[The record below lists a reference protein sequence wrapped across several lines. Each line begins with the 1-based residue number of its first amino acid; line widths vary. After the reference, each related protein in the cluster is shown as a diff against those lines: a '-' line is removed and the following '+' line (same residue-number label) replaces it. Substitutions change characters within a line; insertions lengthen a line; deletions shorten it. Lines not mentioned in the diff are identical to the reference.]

1 VGDLALDR
9 VNEQR
14 LLLQAQRGDVDA
26 FAALYRENVQAI
38 FRYIFHRVNDLHLA
52 EDLTGD
58 VFTKALEGLGDY
70 RDQGKPFIAWLY
82 RIAHARVID
91 HYRRVERRPTES
103 DVEDEPIPIEH
114 DMDAGMI
121 RRQAAQVLRA
131 AITELTDEQQQVI
144 ILRFIEG
151 MRIETVAQMMGKQA
165 NAIKAL
171 QFRALRSLAGRLE
184 RSGFDIDSII
194 AGLS

>member
-1 VGDLALDR
+1 MDR
-9 VNEQR
+9 VNERR
-14 LLLQAQRGDVDA
+14 LLQQAQRGDSDA
-26 FAALYRENVQAI
+26 FAEIYRENVQVI
-38 FRYIFHRVNDLHLA
+38 FRYIFHRVNDSHLA

-58 VFTKALEGLGDY
+58 VFTKALEGLRDY
-70 RDQGKPFIAWLY
+70 QDQGKPFIAWLY

-103 DVEDEPIPIEH
+103 DVEDEPISVDQ

-121 RRQAAQVLRA
+121 RRHAAQVLRA

-151 MRIETVAQMMGKQA
+151 KRIETVAELMGKQA

>member
-1 VGDLALDR
+1 MDR
-9 VNEQR
+9 ANERR
-14 LLLQAQRGDVDA
+14 LLQEAQRGDGDA
-26 FAALYRENVQAI
+26 FAEIYRSNVQVI
-38 FRYIFHRVNDLHLA
+38 FRYIFHRVNDPHLA

-58 VFTKALEGLGDY
+58 VFTKALEGLRDY

-82 RIAHARVID
+82 RIAHARVVD
-91 HYRRVERRPTES
+91 HYRRVERRPSES
-103 DVEDEPIPIEH
+103 DVEDEPIFVDH
-114 DMDAGMI
+114 DMDVGMI
-121 RRQAAQVLRA
+121 RRHAAQVLRA

-151 MRIETVAQMMGKQA
+151 MQIETVAELMGKQA